1 MIRSKVMSETAG
13 KIMDPAVRLA
23 EHHDLPDEE
32 LYTLITERDE
42 ATAQFF
48 ETGSKGAV

>member
-32 LYTLITERDE
+32 LYTLITERLHSRTDRIYE
-42 ATAQFF
+42 LLQ
-48 ETGSKGAV
+48 K